1 MQETAFH
8 SCLVFCD
15 AACFLSTSGVAFWL
29 HCERME
35 RSYVLNS
42 CKKMFERL
50 TVKERRCNFA
60 E

>member
-15 AACFLSTSGVAFWL
+15 AACFLSGVSFRL
-29 HCERME
+29 RCERMG
-35 RSYVLNS
+35 RPYVLNS